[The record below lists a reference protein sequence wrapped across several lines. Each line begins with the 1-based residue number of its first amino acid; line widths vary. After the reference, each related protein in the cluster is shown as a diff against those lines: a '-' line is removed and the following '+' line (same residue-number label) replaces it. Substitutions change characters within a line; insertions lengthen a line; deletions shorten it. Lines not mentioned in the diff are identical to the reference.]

1 MPGYQEPSIHPAAY
15 PDPDAD
21 AYMNGDPSSWAEDPH
36 PGPYPN
42 SPPPPALPGQ
52 QGPEGHP
59 ATDPAHY
66 FPKAAS
72 RQLRAAMQHKAAKCI
87 RIAQSMLGRKA
98 SVSAIEDQA
107 LDLMNLSDRQ
117 IQAALARLANM
128 PPTAGMDST
137 ADFPVEADFPV
148 AGMEPDANMTLT
160 PGVTAD
166 DLMLDDSMSDD
177 AILAQMLAAE
187 APDSETADD
196 VILAQML
203 AEEQQAPTAGFPMA
217 GVDPTMANHHMA
229 ARRRSAKKS
238 EEQVKANEVETAE
251 EEAKAE
257 GEAASKA
264 AYFKRLAAFWS
275 KKAGADS
282 PAPYD
287 QMPGSQNAPE
297 HYNFRSEGVL
307 ASKAAKKSEEADETD
322 AMLAEMEAEEA
333 KAVGKKAKK
342 AEEPAED
349 ADAEDAEGKTANY
362 LAGEDPLS
370 DLMGEDGDDLSMADD
385 LAAIYGMKNAKKAE
399 EPSEDADAEKPAKEA
414 KKADEDEGD
423 EEEVEETEEEVEEEP
438 AAKSAALRPQPRKAS
453 NGVRSL
459 GAVAKVASSE
469 INDLAKLWESAPDV
483 SKIFG

>member
-1 MPGYQEPSIHPAAY
+1 MSRRRMTWTRNASAAPAMPGYQEPSIHPAAY

-21 AYMNGDPSSWAEDPH
+21 AYMNGDPSAWAEDPH

-42 SPPPPALPGQ
+42 PPPPPALPGQ

-98 SVSAIEDQA
+98 SVASIEDQA

-128 PPTAGMDST
+128 PMAG
-137 ADFPVEADFPV
+137 FPMAEEMPM
-148 AGMEPDANMTLT
+148 AGFDAMAEEMSMANMTLT

-166 DLMLDDSMSDD
+166 DLMLDDSMLDDSMSDD
-177 AILAQMLAAE
+177 MMLAG
-187 APDSETADD
+187 
-196 VILAQML
+196 ML
-203 AEEQQAPTAGFPMA
+203 AEESGGETEDDALLAEMFAEEHAPVAGFPMA
-217 GVDPTMANHHMA
+217 GMNPMAMHMA

-238 EEQVKANEVETAE
+238 EEVEAEEVETAE
-251 EEAKAE
+251 EEAKSEA
-257 GEAASKA
+257 GAASKA
-264 AYFKRLAAFWS
+264 AYFRRLASFWA
-275 KKAGADS
+275 KKAGVDS

-307 ASKAAKKSEEADETD
+307 AAKSAKKSEEVEADE
-322 AMLAEMEAEEA
+322 MLAEMESEEA
-333 KAVGKKAKK
+333 EKPAEKKAKK
-342 AEEPAED
+342 AEEPES
-349 ADAEDAEGKTANY
+349 DAEAEAEEESADKAASY
-362 LAGEDPLS
+362 LAGDEDPMA
-370 DLMGEDGDDLSMADD
+370 DLMDDGDFAADEE
-385 LAAIYGMKNAKKAE
+385 LASLYGMKQ
-399 EPSEDADAEKPAKEA
+399 A
-414 KKADEDEGD
+414 KKADEDEEEGG
-423 EEEVEETEEEVEEEP
+423 EEEIEETEEEVEV
-438 AAKSAALRPQPRKAS
+438 ASKKAALRPQPRKAS

-459 GAVAKVASSE
+459 GVVSKVASSE
-469 INDLAKLWESAPDV
+469 IHDLAKLWESAPDV